1 MNLGRF
7 CGAALGVWVVRVALN
22 WVFYTQIVRQQ
33 YEQVTSAHPD
43 MFREVIT
50 AYIVTDLI
58 FAVAFAFLFVKVS
71 AALGGGLMAGVKLGI
86 VVAILSP
93 MVGILYQ
100 YFSFTFLPAGLVV
113 TNMIFYVIAHVIQGV
128 VAGLIYKP

>member
-7 CGAALGVWVVRVALN
+7 GGAALGVWVVRVALN
-22 WVFYTQIVRQQ
+22 WVYYRQIVQQ
-33 YEQVTSAHPD
+33 QWEQMTSAHLD
-43 MFREVIT
+43 MFREVFP

-71 AALGGGLMAGVKLGI
+71 AALGGGLKAGVKLGI

-93 MVGILYQ
+93 MVGDLYH
-100 YFSFTFLPAGLVV
+100 YSSFYFLPAGYIV
-113 TNMIFYVIAHVIQGV
+113 TDMIFQVFAHVIQGV

>member
-7 CGAALGVWVVRVALN
+7 GGVALGVWVVRVARN
-22 WVFYTQIVRQQ
+22 WVYYTQIVQQ
-33 YEQVTSAHPD
+33 QWEQLTSAHLD
-43 MFREVIT
+43 MFREVFP

>member
-7 CGAALGVWVVRVALN
+7 GAAALGVWVVRVALN

-50 AYIVTDLI
+50 GYIVTDLI

-71 AALGGGLMAGVKLGI
+71 AALGGGVKAGVKLGI

-100 YFSFTFLPAGLVV
+100 YFSFTFLPVGLV
-113 TNMIFYVIAHVIQGV
+113 TADMIFQVIAHVIQGV

>member
-50 AYIVTDLI
+50 GYIVTDLI

-100 YFSFTFLPAGLVV
+100 YFSFTFLPVGLV
-113 TNMIFYVIAHVIQGV
+113 TADMIFQVIAHVIQGV